1 MMEYVGVV
9 LVSHSHELVKG
20 LKQLLSQLNP
30 HVPIA
35 LAGGT
40 DEEEIGTS
48 VDKIQDAI
56 KSVYSDKGVI
66 VFFDLG
72 SALINTELAIER
84 LAEDNITKVHLADA
98 PFVEGAYVA
107 VVESGCGSTLEKVI
121 AATLETKSL
130 AKI

>member
-1 MMEYVGVV
+1 MEYVGVV
-9 LVSHSHELVKG
+9 LVSHSPELVKG

-48 VDKIQDAI
+48 VDKIHSAI
-56 KSVYSDKGVI
+56 KSVCSDKGVI

-72 SALINTELAIER
+72 SALINTELAMER
-84 LAEDNITKVHLADA
+84 LAEDNITNVHIADS
-98 PFVEGAYVA
+98 PLVEGAYA
-107 VVESGCGSTLEKVI
+107 ALVESGCGSTLEEVIKV
-121 AATLETKSL
+121 AREAKSL
-130 AKI
+130 VKI